1 MITSTHEGYKMKLFV
16 DSENMT
22 SEATSIMNEKTFNVC
37 KEFNL
42 HISIDTNEVNYVIIV
57 SDSRGLLV
65 QEQFKSHESIKSSLW
80 YTVHKFLGLMY
91 DN

>member
-1 MITSTHEGYKMKLFV
+1 MKLFV
-16 DSENMT
+16 DFENMT
-22 SEATSIMNEKTFNVC
+22 SEANTIMDDKTFNVC

-42 HISIDTNEVNYVIIV
+42 HISIDTNEDNYIIIV
-57 SDSRGLLV
+57 SNSQGLLV